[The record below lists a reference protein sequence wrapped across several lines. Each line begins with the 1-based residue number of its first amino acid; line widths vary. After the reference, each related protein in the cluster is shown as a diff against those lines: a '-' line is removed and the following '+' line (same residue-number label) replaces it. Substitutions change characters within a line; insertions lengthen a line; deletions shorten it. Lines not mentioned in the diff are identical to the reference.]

1 MQPEPSHTELGHLI
15 GAARGTEPCDVALE
29 GGFVVNVFTG
39 EIMRAD
45 VGIVGGRI
53 AAVSTNGR
61 IQAQRKV
68 DVTGLLLTPG
78 LIDAHMHLESSMLT
92 PAEFAR
98 AVLPLGTT
106 SVVLDPHE
114 IASIAGA
121 EGIRELMI
129 ACQDLP
135 LRFHFM
141 IPPALPA
148 NELDEPAA
156 RLDTD
161 EIAAFADLADV
172 LGIAEE
178 TDLEGVLS
186 ARPEVLAR
194 IACMPGKVIDG
205 HAPGLSE
212 CDLQACA
219 AAGISSD
226 HESTNYWEAMDKL
239 RSGMYLMIREG
250 SAAKDL
256 DELIGV
262 VDANT
267 ERRCLLVT
275 DDLTPVDI
283 VVHGHMDHLLRR
295 AVAHG
300 VSPVQAIRMATLN
313 AAQRFKIDCL
323 GAIAPGYAADIAAFE
338 DLSEFRAAL
347 VVAKG
352 EVIAADGRMVVSLH
366 HHRWD
371 DRLTRS
377 VRLSPIATADLT
389 IPAMGGV
396 ARVIQA
402 SGGRIATSQL
412 LTAPSSLSGRI
423 AADVVRD
430 ILKIVVVERHGRSGS
445 IGLGLVNGFGLK
457 RGAIASSVAH
467 DAHNIVAT
475 GASDSEILRAIMR
488 VAEMEGGLA
497 VVAGS
502 EVVADLP
509 LPIGGLMSK
518 LDAGDVTRKLRR
530 IDEAARGLGS
540 RMEHPL
546 TTLSFMC
553 LTSVPEI
560 RITSQGLVDVARG
573 EIVPLFVEEAYTE
586 RIAG

>member
-1 MQPEPSHTELGHLI
+1 MQPEPSHVELARLI
-15 GAARGTEPCDVALE
+15 GAARGEEPCEIVFE

-39 EIMRAD
+39 EILRAD

-53 AAVSTNGR
+53 AAVSTNGK
-61 IQAQRKV
+61 IQAERQV

-106 SVVLDPHE
+106 SVVVDPHE

-121 EGIRELMI
+121 DGIRELMA
-129 ACQDLP
+129 ACHDLP

-141 IPPALPA
+141 IPPAVPA
-148 NELDEPAA
+148 NEFEGSVG
-156 RLDTD
+156 RLDAD
-161 EIAAFADLADV
+161 DIAAFAEGADV

-178 TDLEGVLS
+178 TDWEGVLS

-275 DDLTPVDI
+275 DDLTPNDI
-283 VVHGHMDHLLRR
+283 LMHGHIDHLLRR

-300 VSPVQAIRMATLN
+300 IGPVQAVRMATLN

-352 EVIAADGRMVVSLH
+352 EVVAADGRLVVSLR

-371 DRLTRS
+371 DRLLRS
-377 VRLSPIATADLT
+377 VHLSPITTADLT

-396 ARVIQA
+396 ARIIQA
-402 SGGRIATSQL
+402 SGDQIATSQL
-412 LTAPSSLSGRI
+412 FTAPSSLSGRVV
-423 AADVVRD
+423 ADVARD
-430 ILKIVVVERHGRSGS
+430 ILKIVVVERHGLSGS
-445 IGLGLVNGFGLK
+445 IGLGLVNGFGLR

-488 VAEMEGGLA
+488 VAEMDGGLA
-497 VVAGS
+497 IVAGS

-518 LDAGDVTRKLRR
+518 LDAGDVARKLRR

-553 LTSVPEI
+553 LTSVPEV
-560 RITSQGLVDVARG
+560 RITSQGLVDAARG
-573 EIVPLFVEEAYTE
+573 EIVPLFVEETSHEKA
-586 RIAG
+586 A